1 MEYTYTE
8 MADRYERQYRRGII
22 TEQEFHTKMIQI
34 GSAELERARAAGEI
48 YGDGEIPV

>member
-22 TEQEFHTKMIQI
+22 
-34 GSAELERARAAGEI
+34 AAGEFGWCAVI
-48 YGDGEIPV
+48 TWCWCTLVH